1 MLELVILDH
10 LHSPTQTRPER
21 KMSSSSRP
29 PPEERAH
36 ARCTQRVKTKDCEV
50 WLNLS
55 DAINI
60 SLTLIKEIQWPYL
73 ATIHQCLASTPSK
86 PDMAEDTLRVKL
98 EENMISRL
106 NSTKLDDKLLTD
118 I

>member
-1 MLELVILDH
+1 
-10 LHSPTQTRPER
+10 
-21 KMSSSSRP
+21 MSSSSRP
-29 PPEERAH
+29 PPEEKAH
-36 ARCTQRVKTKDCEV
+36 ARCTQRVKTKDCE
-50 WLNLS
+50 
-55 DAINI
+55 
-60 SLTLIKEIQWPYL
+60 EIQWPYL